1 MLESLQKRF
10 ASLHTSHDSLA
21 LAVVVVSTQSLAT
34 SVRLFSLAKNMDVST
49 ETISEIDEALKHAI
63 LTRKASIDSKKHI
76 VDKFI
81 DELLDARIE
90 VANA

>member
-1 MLESLQKRF
+1 MQKRV
-10 ASLHTSHDSLA
+10 ASLHSWRDSLA
-21 LAVVVVSTQSLAT
+21 LAVVVVSAQSLAT
-34 SVRLFSLAKNMDVST
+34 LVGLFSLAKNMDVDT
-49 ETISEIDEALKHAI
+49 ETISEIDEALIHAI
-63 LTRKASIDSKKHI
+63 NTRKASIDSKKHI

>member
-1 MLESLQKRF
+1 MLESLQKRV

-21 LAVVVVSTQSLAT
+21 LAVVVVCTQSLTT
-34 SVRLFSLAKNMDVST
+34 SVGLFSLAKNMDVDT

-63 LTRKASIDSKKHI
+63 KTRKASIDSKKHI

>member
-1 MLESLQKRF
+1 MLESLHKRV
-10 ASLHTSHDSLA
+10 ASLHTSRDSLA
-21 LAVVVVSTQSLAT
+21 LAVVVVSTPSLTT
-34 SVRLFSLAKNMDVST
+34 SVGLFSLVKNMDVST

-63 LTRKASIDSKKHI
+63 NTRKASIDSKKHI

-90 VANA
+90 VASA

>member
-1 MLESLQKRF
+1 VLESLQKRV
-10 ASLHTSHDSLA
+10 ASLHTCHDSLA
-21 LAVVVVSTQSLAT
+21 LAVVVVCTQSLTT
-34 SVRLFSLAKNMDVST
+34 SVGLFSLAKNMDVST
-49 ETISEIDEALKHAI
+49 ETISEIDEALLHAI
-63 LTRKASIDSKKHI
+63 NTRKASIDSKKHI

>member
-1 MLESLQKRF
+1 MLESLQKRV
-10 ASLHTSHDSLA
+10 ASLHSRRDSLA
-21 LAVVVVSTQSLAT
+21 LAVVVVCTQSLT
-34 SVRLFSLAKNMDVST
+34 KSVGLFSLVKNMDVST
-49 ETISEIDEALKHAI
+49 ETISEIDEALLHAI
-63 LTRKASIDSKKHI
+63 NTRKASIDSKKHI

>member
-1 MLESLQKRF
+1 MLESLQIRV
-10 ASLHTSHDSLA
+10 ASMHSWRDSLA

-34 SVRLFSLAKNMDVST
+34 LVGLFSLAKNMDVST
-49 ETISEIDEALKHAI
+49 ETISEIDEALLHAI
-63 LTRKASIDSKKHI
+63 NTRKASIDSKKHI

>member
-1 MLESLQKRF
+1 MLESLQKRV
-10 ASLHTSHDSLA
+10 ASLHTLRDSLA
-21 LAVVVVSTQSLAT
+21 LAVVVVSTQSLTT
-34 SVRLFSLAKNMDVST
+34 SVGLFSLVKNMDVST

-63 LTRKASIDSKKHI
+63 NTRKASIDSKKHI